1 MLPAEGVRTSAGP
14 PVKPRQAKLGQH
26 YTDIMA
32 IMAKTKPKRLTLRL
46 DHYPRPF
53 IHSETLA
60 ILIKHQTMSIKLWVY
75 RHINY
80 IYQLY
85 INYIS
90 STIYQLY
97 QVSNKTS
104 NNFKQPAVWSF
115 PLPHLLS
122 RLRHRTLRRSTCHL
136 RRHWARLRLCATQW
150 GSSHSHSFPWP
161 IIPLVISIYRDH

>member
-14 PVKPRQAKLGQH
+14 PVKPREAKLGQH

-75 RHINY
+75 RHISY
-80 IYQLY
+80 ISTIYQP
-85 INYIS
+85 I

-97 QVSNKTS
+97 IKYQINI
-104 NNFKQPAVWSF
+104 KQLQTASSF
-115 PLPHLLS
+115 GAFHYLTCLAASGIQRCADPLATCGDTD
-122 RLRHRTLRRSTCHL
+122 RGFACARRSGG
-136 RRHWARLRLCATQW
+136 APIPV
-150 GSSHSHSFPWP
+150 SHHPSGN
-161 IIPLVISIYRDH
+161 INIS

>member
-14 PVKPRQAKLGQH
+14 PVKPREAKLGQH

-75 RHINY
+75 RHISY
-80 IYQLY
+80 ISTIYQPISTIYQLY

-90 STIYQLY
+90 TIY
-97 QVSNKTS
+97 QVSNKHQTTS
-104 NNFKQPAVWSF
+104 NSQQFWSF

-122 RLRHRTLRRSTCHL
+122 RLRHPTLRGSTCHL

-150 GSSHSHSFPWP
+150 GSSHSSFPSSLW
-161 IIPLVISIYRDH
+161 